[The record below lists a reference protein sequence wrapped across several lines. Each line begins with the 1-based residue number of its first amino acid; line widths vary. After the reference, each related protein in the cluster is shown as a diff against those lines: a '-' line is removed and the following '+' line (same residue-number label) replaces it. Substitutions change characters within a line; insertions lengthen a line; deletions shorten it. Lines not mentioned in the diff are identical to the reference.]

1 MYISHPSAELNALF
15 AKKPYQGI
23 APEKAKFLFI
33 GLDAN
38 YGSQIEH
45 QPIFSKIN
53 EYHGD
58 GIAFWH
64 KYGVHHP
71 FLLPDYSGDGKFYHR
86 SFAQIG
92 FKPEHANLVSF
103 AELLHVPTVGRNK
116 ITLDDLDQH
125 HLNYLN
131 SAILDGKPSHIFLPI
146 TVALLMKKTG
156 AFPWLRTASSDK
168 QGPLNVLFKSEDR
181 TVYSHLHFSV
191 YGKFLER
198 KVAQATAIREL
209 LYRTATH

>member
-1 MYISHPSAELNALF
+1 MYISHPSSVLNALF

-23 APEKAKFLFI
+23 APDKAKFLFV

-45 QPIFSKIN
+45 QSIFPKIH

-71 FLLPDYSGDGKFYHR
+71 FLLPEYSGDGKFYHR

-103 AELLHVPTVGRNK
+103 VELLHLPTVGRNK
-116 ITLDDLDQH
+116 ITIDDLDQH

-131 SAILDGKPSHIFLPI
+131 SAILEGSPSHDIPAHI
-146 TVALLMKKTG
+146 SSA
-156 AFPWLRTASSDK
+156 AYEENWCFPMATNNL
-168 QGPLNVLFKSEDR
+168 DR
-181 TVYSHLHFSV
+181 E
-191 YGKFLER
+191 KW
-198 KVAQATAIREL
+198 AIGTFVQR
-209 LYRTATH
+209 

>member
-1 MYISHPSAELNALF
+1 MYTSHPSSVLNALF

-23 APEKAKFLFI
+23 APDQAKFLFV

-45 QPIFSKIN
+45 ESIFPKIH
-53 EYHGD
+53 EYHDD
-58 GIAFWH
+58 GVAFWH
-64 KYGVHHP
+64 KYGIHHP
-71 FLLPDYSGDGKFYHR
+71 FLLHEYSGDGKFYHR

-103 AELLHVPTVGRNK
+103 VELLHLPSVGRNK
-116 ITLDDLDQH
+116 ITIDDLDLH

-131 SAILDGKPSHIFLPI
+131 SAILEGSPSHIFLPI
-146 TVALLMKKTG
+146 SVARLMKKTG
-156 AFPWLRTASSDK
+156 VFPWLRITSTEKSG
-168 QGPLNVLFKSEDR
+168 QLELLFKGDGK

-191 YGKFLER
+191 YGKFLEK

-209 LYRTATH
+209 LISSAS